1 MLTGK
6 IVKEFKVGEGFVR
19 IRYPKFEDFED
30 LQKLI
35 NSLIDENT
43 YIGIQK
49 KIGRKGELEFITD
62 LLKTIENKKSV
73 ALVSEVNGKV
83 KGMANIDKK
92 KYAQNHI
99 CDLGIALKKEIRRKR
114 IGEKLMQELI
124 KEAKKNL
131 KIEIIELEV
140 FAENKVA
147 LTLYKKVGFKKIG
160 IVRKG
165 YKKKRKYFDRV
176 LMVKYL

>member
-83 KGMANIDKK
+83 
-92 KYAQNHI
+92 
-99 CDLGIALKKEIRRKR
+99 
-114 IGEKLMQELI
+114 
-124 KEAKKNL
+124 
-131 KIEIIELEV
+131 
-140 FAENKVA
+140 
-147 LTLYKKVGFKKIG
+147 
-160 IVRKG
+160 
-165 YKKKRKYFDRV
+165 
-176 LMVKYL
+176 

>member
-1 MLTGK
+1 
-6 IVKEFKVGEGFVR
+6 
-19 IRYPKFEDFED
+19 
-30 LQKLI
+30 
-35 NSLIDENT
+35 
-43 YIGIQK
+43 
-49 KIGRKGELEFITD
+49 
-62 LLKTIENKKSV
+62 
-73 ALVSEVNGKV
+73 
-83 KGMANIDKK
+83 
-92 KYAQNHI
+92 
-99 CDLGIALKKEIRRKR
+99 
-114 IGEKLMQELI
+114 LMQELI